1 MQTRLTPTPALS
13 IGDLIWQAFFSPVEG
28 LSSAARQQ
36 PIGWAIAFIVVIP
49 FVSTLVWWT
58 PQTAYHLG
66 YPLMVLFDSF
76 WKAMLISLLIAP
88 LLFLLSSA
96 ALHGISWLFGGRG
109 SYPELFSALAF
120 ASMPPELFQLL
131 LIKLTEPMGDLGEV
145 LKMLGDIGSFI
156 WGLALSIIAVREA
169 HGLSTFQAIGV
180 QTIFLVAVVGLVL
193 LWVLTPVLS
202 LLGILLT
209 VVTLALWF
217 SAPGR
222 R

>member
-96 ALHGISWLFGGRG
+96 ALHGISWLFGGGVAIPNYLAPWRLLPCHL
-109 SYPELFSALAF
+109 SSSSFFSSSSLN
-120 ASMPPELFQLL
+120 L
-131 LIKLTEPMGDLGEV
+131 
-145 LKMLGDIGSFI
+145 
-156 WGLALSIIAVREA
+156 WGISERCLRCWEI
-169 HGLSTFQAIGV
+169 
-180 QTIFLVAVVGLVL
+180 
-193 LWVLTPVLS
+193 
-202 LLGILLT
+202 
-209 VVTLALWF
+209 
-217 SAPGR
+217 
-222 R
+222 

>member
-1 MQTRLTPTPALS
+1 
-13 IGDLIWQAFFSPVEG
+13 
-28 LSSAARQQ
+28 
-36 PIGWAIAFIVVIP
+36 
-49 FVSTLVWWT
+49 
-58 PQTAYHLG
+58 
-66 YPLMVLFDSF
+66 
-76 WKAMLISLLIAP
+76 
-88 LLFLLSSA
+88 
-96 ALHGISWLFGGRG
+96 
-109 SYPELFSALAF
+109 
-120 ASMPPELFQLL
+120 
-131 LIKLTEPMGDLGEV
+131 
-145 LKMLGDIGSFI
+145 MLGDIGSFI